1 MSVMLEKET
10 RVNLQQVM
18 ALANRFILT
27 KLPDRF
33 SAGLPKSVAFPTR
46 RLWVVPVM
54 LTYPHLGIVGEVGM
68 VAVDA
73 EQETVVGWTPFQEME
88 ELARQLYQE
97 KKHETNHSFSA
108 STATQDDVVAAK
120 EPKP

>member
-1 MSVMLEKET
+1 MSVVLKKET
-10 RVNLQQVM
+10 KVNLQQVM

-46 RLWVVPVM
+46 RLWIVPVI

-68 VAVDA
+68 VAVDI
-73 EQETVVGWTPFQEME
+73 EQETVVGWTPLQEME
-88 ELARQLYQE
+88 ELAKQLYQE
-97 KKHETNHSFSA
+97 KKDEHEIEIAFS
-108 STATQDDVVAAK
+108 
-120 EPKP
+120 

>member
-1 MSVMLEKET
+1 VVLEKEIEF
-10 RVNLQQVM
+10 NLQQVM
-18 ALANRFILT
+18 ALANRFILA

-46 RLWVVPVM
+46 RLWVVPVI
-54 LTYPHLGIVGEVGM
+54 LTYPHVGIVGEVGM

-73 EQETVVGWTPFQEME
+73 EQEIVVGWTPFQEME

-97 KKHETNHSFSA
+97 KKHEIEIAFS
-108 STATQDDVVAAK
+108 
-120 EPKP
+120 